1 MAALSMLQSVI
12 LDGLAA
18 GQTPRQL
25 ELVTGVPAA
34 QVYKV
39 GLELLESEVLM
50 DTDSK
55 RKLQL
60 YRLEKIIEALW
71 TRVQQHADRDDVK
84 NLIEVMD
91 RVSALLA
98 LNKEVEANEIVRAT
112 QYQSALYI
120 NSLRTLLESF
130 KQMLPG
136 KMTDEQW
143 EAWAATQ
150 LESAKKQIESNVG
163 NA

>member
-1 MAALSMLQSVI
+1 MTALSILQSVI
-12 LDGLAA
+12 LDGLAE
-18 GQTPRQL
+18 GKSPRQL
-25 ELVTGVPAA
+25 EAITGVPAA

-120 NSLRTLLESF
+120 NSLRTLMDSF
-130 KQMLPG
+130 KAMLPG

-143 EAWAATQ
+143 DEWAGIQ
-150 LESAKKQIESNVG
+150 LEAAKKQIAGNVG
-163 NA
+163 SA